1 MPKNSAIEVA
11 YNHKIKEAVDMFY
24 SLTLNRTIN
33 FGIRRFRH
41 SNIMM
46 DTGLALLDM
55 GIIVNQGN
63 PSHPKYQWAD
73 RRISPDDDLYVK
85 VRTRIAERNREEHR
99 FEPLVFPFEKTQ
111 ETQTPFISAPAS
123 ELNLSSVSDAEL
135 WAELKMRGYS
145 IENNKLIK
153 TL

>member
-24 SLTLNRTIN
+24 SLTLNRTLN

-63 PSHPKYQWAD
+63 PSHPKYQWVAQY
-73 RRISPDDDLYVK
+73 SPDDDLYVK
-85 VRTRIAERNREEHR
+85 VRTRIAERTREENR
-99 FEPLVFPFEKTQ
+99 FEPFVFPFEKTQ

-123 ELNLSSVSDAEL
+123 ESNLSSVSDAEL